1 MMPSWDDAVKW
12 HQANVVSFELMLDV
26 VVEVDNGFD
35 IELFQL
41 GKSRSNILG

>member
-26 VVEVDNGFD
+26 VVEVGNMDST
-35 IELFQL
+35 L
-41 GKSRSNILG
+41 SSSNLVNPE